1 MTSFFDKNILSN
13 SDLLLAIAIGS
24 LVLNVLVLIA
34 ILIII
39 CRQKKQQYVPVPT
52 QCVTRKPIRYF
63 PSSGHAP
70 SMVSDYGNLI

>member
-1 MTSFFDKNILSN
+1 MTNFFDSDIFSN
-13 SDLLLAIAIGS
+13 TDLLLAIAIGS

-34 ILIII
+34 ILIIL
-39 CRQKKQQYVPVPT
+39 CRQKKQYIHVPT